1 MRVNVQLIDAET
13 GNHIWADRFDKPAA
27 DLFQMQ
33 DEIVARLANQLGAE
47 LISAEA
53 RRAQQAPNPDSMDL
67 YFQGLASLNKGI
79 NPANMAQARGFF
91 ERAVALDPD
100 NLDALLGV
108 GRVDYSIGGAYLSDD
123 RDARLAAA
131 ETTIAKVLSRRPD
144 DALAHEIMGGILNQ
158 TGRSEQGI
166 AELERALAL
175 DPNDAAAQGMI
186 GLAKTFLGRF
196 AETVAHEEEALRLSP
211 RDSFAWLWLH
221 FEGGAKMALG
231 ANEEAVALFRRSI
244 EINRTIPLSHFF
256 LAAALANLGKLD
268 EAQAEVK
275 AGLALDPGFTI
286 RRFRKGNENAGPLF
300 DAMRKAGV
308 PEG

>member
-1 MRVNVQLIDAET
+1 
-13 GNHIWADRFDKPAA
+13 
-27 DLFQMQ
+27 MQ

-47 LISAEA
+47 LIAAEA

-67 YFQGLASLNKGI
+67 YFQGQTWLNRGV
-79 NPANMAQARGFF
+79 NPENMAQARGFF
-91 ERAVALDPD
+91 ERALALDPN

-108 GRVDYSIGGAYLSDD
+108 GRVDYTVGGALLSDD

-131 ETTIAKVLSRRPD
+131 EGTIAKVLSLRPN

-158 TGRSEQGI
+158 TNRSDQGI

-175 DPNDAAAQGMI
+175 DPNLASARGMI
-186 GLAKTFLGRF
+186 GLAKIFVGHPE
-196 AETVAHEEEALRLSP
+196 ETEAQETEALRLSP

-221 FEGGAKMALG
+221 FAGGAKLTLG

-244 EINRTIPLSHFF
+244 EINRTIPLTHFF
-256 LAAALANLGKLD
+256 LAAALANLGRLE
-268 EAQAEVK
+268 EAQSEVK

-286 RRFRKGNENAGPLF
+286 RRFASSGQAGEPLL

-308 PEG
+308 PRG